1 MAIHPDSS
9 FPLMVS
15 DQAEVISIYLELMH
29 ERAAGRPEF
38 AATDPMGPLTDSR
51 NSWSPHHGMPDM
63 E

>member
-9 FPLMVS
+9 FPLLVS

-29 ERAAGRPEF
+29 ERVLGKSEF
-38 AATDPMGPLTDSR
+38 AATDPMGPRTDAHKNPGQR
-51 NSWSPHHGMPDM
+51 PGL